1 MWRRGIALGLALLL
15 VAPMELVRA
24 QAVAVSQEWA
34 ALQSMKT
41 GEPWRVRQKD
51 GKTITGVLTAVTDAG
66 LTLMR
71 GDKPIVIDRDQVAM
85 AWRMVKKPAKG
96 KHALI
101 GTGVGAA
108 VGAGI
113 GAIKYSPQSDD
124 SEIFIAMGMWLGAG
138 IGALV
143 GMGIG
148 AGRRIPVL
156 VYQAR

>member
-1 MWRRGIALGLALLL
+1 
-15 VAPMELVRA
+15 MELARA
-24 QAVAVSQEWA
+24 QTVEVSREWA
-34 ALQSMKT
+34 ALRSAKT
-41 GEPWRVRQKD
+41 GEPWKVRQKD
-51 GKTITGVLTAVTDAG
+51 GKTIKGELTAVTDAG
-66 LTLMR
+66 LTLTR
-71 GDKPIVIDRDQVAM
+71 GNKPIVIDRDHVAM

-124 SEIFIAMGMWLGAG
+124 SEIFVYMGMWLGAG

-143 GMGIG
+143 GMGMG
-148 AGRRIPVL
+148 AGRRVPVL